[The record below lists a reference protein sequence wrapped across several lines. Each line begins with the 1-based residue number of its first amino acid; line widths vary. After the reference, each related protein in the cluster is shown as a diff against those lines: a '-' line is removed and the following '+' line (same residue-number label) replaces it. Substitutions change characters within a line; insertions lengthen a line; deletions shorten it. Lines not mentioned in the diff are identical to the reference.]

1 MAKHPLRVLVTGA
14 ELVSIA
20 VDKLSS
26 IGATLTM
33 MPGKMT
39 EERLIEELAKQ
50 PVQAILMRGNPPVS
64 QAVLDAAPE
73 LRVIAKHGAGVDSV
87 DLAAATA
94 HGVLVMIAG
103 DANAPAVAELTLG
116 CILALGRDLGSLSAR
131 VKSGQWDRGSYHGT
145 ELRGRTLGLIGF
157 GRIGRRVAEL
167 ARCFGMRVIALTS
180 TPTRATK
187 ARVGD
192 PGRSSESIAPALAER
207 AASFEALLASADIV
221 SLHCPLTA
229 ETRGLMNRRAFA
241 TMKPGALFINTARG
255 ALVDEAALADALT
268 SGRLAGAA
276 LDTLTEE
283 PPAPGNPLLSAPN
296 LIITPHIAGQT
307 GAAVERMGVA
317 AAENIVAVLTGGA
330 VDRANVV
337 NHGLLSR

>member
-1 MAKHPLRVLVTGA
+1 MTKHPLRVLVTGA
-14 ELVSIA
+14 ELVATA

-33 MPGKMT
+33 MPGKVT

-131 VKSGQWDRGSYHGT
+131 VRSGQWDRGSYQGT

-157 GRIGRRVAEL
+157 GRIGRRVGEL
-167 ARCFGMRVIALTS
+167 ARCFGMRVIALAGS
-180 TPTRATK
+180 P
-187 ARVGD
+187 
-192 PGRSSESIAPALAER
+192 ESIAPALAER

-229 ETRGLMNRRAFA
+229 ETRGLMDRRAFA
-241 TMKPGALFINTARG
+241 AMKPGALFINTARG
-255 ALVDEAALADALT
+255 ALVDEAALADALS

-276 LDTLTEE
+276 LDTLGEE

-317 AAENIVAVLTGGA
+317 AAENIVAVLTDGA
-330 VDRANVV
+330 VDPANVV
-337 NHGLLSR
+337 NHSLLAR

>member
-1 MAKHPLRVLVTGA
+1 MAKHQLRVLVTGA
-14 ELVSIA
+14 ELVSTA

-33 MPGKMT
+33 MPGKVT
-39 EERLIEELAKQ
+39 EQRLIEELAKQ

-94 HGVLVMIAG
+94 QGVLVMIAG
-103 DANAPAVAELTLG
+103 DTNAPAVAEFALG
-116 CILALGRDLGSLSAR
+116 CILALGRDLGPLSAR
-131 VKSGQWDRGSYHGT
+131 VKSGAWDRGSYHGT

-167 ARCFGMRVIALTS
+167 AQCFGMRVVALT
-180 TPTRATK
+180 
-187 ARVGD
+187 
-192 PGRSSESIAPALAER
+192 RSPESIAPQLAER
-207 AASFEALLASADIV
+207 SASFEELLASSDIV

-229 ETRGLMNRRAFA
+229 EMRGLMDRRAFA
-241 TMKPGALFINTARG
+241 MMKPGALFINTARG

-276 LDTLTEE
+276 LDTLAEE

-296 LIITPHIAGQT
+296 LIVTPHIAGQT
-307 GAAVERMGVA
+307 SAAVERMGIA

-330 VDRANVV
+330 VDLANVV
-337 NHGLLSR
+337 NPSLLSQ